1 MFVKSFTF
9 FVYNFT
15 YLIKRINLKSEREIF
30 MELFDIS
37 VNTYYLYQKQ
47 NRPAMLLLKKY
58 FTKED
63 LEEFL
68 KSGRVRKF
76 DNIDNTITI
85 SIISFLQKLD
95 VLYRESGNP
104 DIFYN
109 FIVYYIQ
116 HFESLNDWDDTYPW
130 QGSGEIGEFQEL
142 FYQYLID
149 TKVSMRKLK
158 HTSLFIN
165 QLSQSDLLFLNINIL
180 DGFEL
185 MFNFKNENVEHFFFS
200 MYTKTD
206 LLQEM
211 KHGLKA
217 ALLEVASQK
226 KYDSIKQIVQ
236 ELIQKTRDLRIQQAE
251 ISPE

>member
-1 MFVKSFTF
+1 MPE
-9 FVYNFT
+9 
-15 YLIKRINLKSEREIF
+15 LICKILHIGKT
-30 MELFDIS
+30 
-37 VNTYYLYQKQ
+37 TYYKYLKEGYPIITFLQSMQKD
-47 NRPAMLLLKKY
+47 
-58 FTKED
+58 E
-63 LEEFL
+63 LEELL

-76 DNIDNTITI
+76 DNINNTITI

-95 VLYRESGNP
+95 VLYREGSNP

-116 HFESLNDWDDTYPW
+116 HFESFNDWDDTYPW
-130 QGSGEIGEFQEL
+130 QGLNEVGELQEL
-142 FYQYLID
+142 FYQYLVD
-149 TKVSMRKLK
+149 TEVSMRELK

-165 QLSQSDLLFLNINIL
+165 QLTQADLLFLNINIL

-185 MFNFKNENVEHFFFS
+185 MFNFKNEDVEHFFFS

-226 KYDSIKQIVQ
+226 KYESIKQIVQ
-236 ELIQKTRDLRIQQAE
+236 ELIQKTRDLRIRQAK